1 MKRMWNWR
9 CVAVLAIV
17 LAFVVVT
24 GVRAADLVKSEDG
37 KVVGYKDTP
46 KLPWASKWH
55 THDPDRPWPKDID
68 PGEAAPPKP
77 APSDAIVLFDGKD
90 LSKWKSSNWEVRDG
104 YVEATDGDLVTKQAF
119 GDCQLHL
126 QWRAPDPPRG
136 RQMNRGNSGV
146 LMMGKYEIQVFDS
159 YTEKIYPDGI
169 AGAIYGETP
178 PMVHPIRKPG
188 EWNTYDIVFTAP
200 DFEDGKL
207 VEPARVTMFF
217 NGVLVHLNT
226 TIHGPVAW
234 RRIALYEAHPE
245 KLPLHLQAHG
255 NPVRYRNVW
264 IRPLDLGEGN

>member
-1 MKRMWNWR
+1 
-9 CVAVLAIV
+9 
-17 LAFVVVT
+17 
-24 GVRAADLVKSEDG
+24 
-37 KVVGYKDTP
+37 
-46 KLPWASKWH
+46 
-55 THDPDRPWPKDID
+55 
-68 PGEAAPPKP
+68 
-77 APSDAIVLFDGKD
+77 
-90 LSKWKSSNWEVRDG
+90 
-104 YVEATDGDLVTKQAF
+104 
-119 GDCQLHL
+119 
-126 QWRAPDPPRG
+126 
-136 RQMNRGNSGV
+136 
-146 LMMGKYEIQVFDS
+146 VFDS

-200 DFEDGKL
+200 EFEDGKL